1 MIFASSIEEIELEF
15 FRSGE
20 ERSMVVTGYLLSF
33 GYGVL
38 CLLAAFLLSRLGV
51 RKEITRKLVH
61 VFIGF
66 EWVILYL
73 FHGSTYHFL
82 IVCLAFLA
90 LLLIAYKKN
99 LLKMISSDGDNAP
112 GTVYY
117 AVSMSLMA
125 LASLFDSR
133 FILPFGVAV
142 FATSLGD
149 GFAGLLGGLIKKHN
163 PKIYKQKTL
172 VGALANFVLSTA
184 TALAFM
190 MIFEDMGLT
199 PTHCLV
205 IGALSVGIE
214 LISGFGFDNITLPLS
229 VSAFTYLSTVYTE
242 TAKYFLPIA
251 LTPLIIAFVNERK
264 NLTRGGIIAAIF
276 LDVAISISLG
286 NLGFLL
292 LFAFLV
298 LGILTDKLKKK
309 STDNKEEKSSRRDAS
324 QVLANGLVP
333 IICAALYFTL
343 GNRAFLL
350 AFVAALAEALGDT
363 AASSLGIYS
372 KSTFDLFKFRKCEQ
386 GISGGVSL
394 IGTLSAVIFSAI
406 IPLIAFAFG
415 LISPSD
421 MIIAIA
427 IAILGVFFDSL
438 LGSILQ
444 AKFRCSVCDILTE
457 KREHCGTPTEL
468 VSGIR
473 FIRNDTVN
481 ALSTI
486 FTAVVTIVLFLIL

>member
-1 MIFASSIEEIELEF
+1 MIA
-15 FRSGE
+15 
-20 ERSMVVTGYLLSF
+20 TGYLLGF

-51 RKEITRKLVH
+51 KKAITRKLVH
-61 VFIGF
+61 IFIGF
-66 EWVILYL
+66 EWVILYA
-73 FHGSTYHFL
+73 FHGATYHFL
-82 IVCLAFLA
+82 IVCLCFLA
-90 LLLIAYKKN
+90 LLIVAYKKR
-99 LLKMISSDGDNAP
+99 LLQMISSDGDNAP

-125 LASLFDSR
+125 LASLIDQR
-133 FILPFGVAV
+133 FILPFGLAV
-142 FATSLGD
+142 FVTSLGD
-149 GFAGLLGGLIKKHN
+149 GFAGLIGGLVKKHN

-172 VGALANFVLSTA
+172 VGAIANFVLSTA

-199 PTHCLV
+199 PTLCLV

-214 LISGFGFDNITLPLS
+214 LISGFGLDNITLPLL
-229 VSAFTYLSTVYTE
+229 VATFTYISTAFYAE
-242 TAKYFLPIA
+242 TIKYFLPIA
-251 LTPLIIAFVNERK
+251 LTPLIISFVVERK
-264 NLTRGGIIAAIF
+264 NLTRGGTIAAIF
-276 LDVAISISLG
+276 LDITVSISLG

-292 LFAFLV
+292 LLAFLV
-298 LGILTDKLKKK
+298 LGILTDKLKRKNTECK
-309 STDNKEEKSSRRDAS
+309 AEKSSHRDAS

-333 IICAALYFTL
+333 IVCAAIYFAI
-343 GNRAFLL
+343 GERAFLL

-363 AASSLGIYS
+363 AASSLGSYS

-394 IGTLSAVIFSAI
+394 IGTLSAVIFSAV
-406 IPLIAFAFG
+406 IPFIALAFS
-415 LISPSD
+415 LISLTEMLSVT
-421 MIIAIA
+421 A
-427 IAILGVFFDSL
+427 IAILGVFFDSF
-438 LGSILQ
+438 LGSLLQ
-444 AKFRCSVCDILTE
+444 AKYICTVCDSLTE

-481 ALSTI
+481 ALATI
-486 FTAVVTIVLFLIL
+486 FTATVAMVFYNL

>member
-1 MIFASSIEEIELEF
+1 MIA
-15 FRSGE
+15 
-20 ERSMVVTGYLLSF
+20 TGYLLGF

-38 CLLAAFLLSRLGV
+38 CLLAASLLSRLGV
-51 RKEITRKLVH
+51 KKAITRKLVH
-61 VFIGF
+61 IFIGF
-66 EWVILYL
+66 EWVILYA
-73 FHGSTYHFL
+73 FHGATYHFL
-82 IVCLAFLA
+82 IVCLCFLA
-90 LLLIAYKKN
+90 LLIVAYKKR
-99 LLKMISSDGDNAP
+99 LLQMISSDGDNAP

-125 LASLFDSR
+125 LASLIDQR
-133 FILPFGVAV
+133 FILPFGLAV
-142 FATSLGD
+142 FVTSLGD
-149 GFAGLLGGLIKKHN
+149 GFAGLLGGLVKKHN
-163 PKIYKQKTL
+163 PTVYKQKTL

-214 LISGFGFDNITLPLS
+214 LISGFGLDNIALPLFI
-229 VSAFTYLSTVYTE
+229 SAFTYISTAFYAE

-251 LTPLIIAFVNERK
+251 LTPLIISFVIERK
-264 NLTRGGIIAAIF
+264 NLTRGGTIAAIF
-276 LDVAISISLG
+276 LDIAVSISLG
-286 NLGFLL
+286 NIGFLL
-292 LFAFLV
+292 LLTFLV
-298 LGILTDKLKKK
+298 LGILTDKLKRKNTE
-309 STDNKEEKSSRRDAS
+309 SKEEKSSHRDAS

-333 IICAALYFTL
+333 IVCAAMYFAI
-343 GNRAFLL
+343 GERAFLL

-363 AASSLGIYS
+363 AASSLGSYS

-415 LISPSD
+415 LISPSE
-421 MIIAIA
+421 MIIATA

-438 LGSILQ
+438 LGSLLQ
-444 AKFRCSVCDILTE
+444 AKFRCSVCGALTE

-481 ALSTI
+481 AISTL
-486 FTAVVTIVLFLIL
+486 FTAAVVIVLLLTL

>member
-1 MIFASSIEEIELEF
+1 MIA
-15 FRSGE
+15 
-20 ERSMVVTGYLLSF
+20 TGYLLGF

-51 RKEITRKLVH
+51 KKAITRKLVH
-61 VFIGF
+61 IFIGF
-66 EWVILYL
+66 EWVILYA
-73 FHGSTYHFL
+73 FHSATYHFL
-82 IVCLAFLA
+82 IVCLCFLA
-90 LLLIAYKKN
+90 LLIVAYKKR
-99 LLKMISSDGDNAP
+99 LLQMISSDGDNAP

-125 LASLFDSR
+125 LASLIDQR
-133 FILPFGVAV
+133 FILPFGLAV
-142 FATSLGD
+142 FITSLGD
-149 GFAGLLGGLIKKHN
+149 GFAGLLGGLVKKHN

-190 MIFEDMGLT
+190 MIFKDMGLT

-214 LISGFGFDNITLPLS
+214 LISGFGLDNITLPLL
-229 VSAFTYLSTVYTE
+229 VATFTYISTAFYAE
-242 TAKYFLPIA
+242 TVKYFLPIA
-251 LTPLIIAFVNERK
+251 LTPLIISFVVERK
-264 NLTRGGIIAAIF
+264 NLTRGGTIAAIF
-276 LDVAISISLG
+276 LDIAISISLG

-292 LFAFLV
+292 LLAFLV
-298 LGILTDKLKKK
+298 LGILTDKLKRKN
-309 STDNKEEKSSRRDAS
+309 TECKEEKSSHRDAS

-333 IICAALYFTL
+333 IVCDAIYFAI
-343 GNRAFLL
+343 GERAFLL

-363 AASSLGIYS
+363 AASSLGSYS

-394 IGTLSAVIFSAI
+394 IGTLSAVIFSAV
-406 IPLIAFAFG
+406 IPFIALAFS
-415 LISPSD
+415 LISLTEMLSVT
-421 MIIAIA
+421 A
-427 IAILGVFFDSL
+427 IAILGVFFDSF
-438 LGSILQ
+438 LGSLLQ
-444 AKFRCSVCDILTE
+444 AKYICTVCDSLTE

-486 FTAVVTIVLFLIL
+486 FTATVAMVFYNI

>member
-1 MIFASSIEEIELEF
+1 MIA
-15 FRSGE
+15 
-20 ERSMVVTGYLLSF
+20 TGYLLGF

-51 RKEITRKLVH
+51 KKAITRKLVH
-61 VFIGF
+61 IFIGF
-66 EWVILYL
+66 EWVILYA
-73 FHGSTYHFL
+73 FHGATYHFL
-82 IVCLAFLA
+82 IVCLCFLA
-90 LLLIAYKKN
+90 LLIVAYKKM
-99 LLKMISSDGDNAP
+99 LLQMISSDGDNAP

-125 LASLFDSR
+125 LASLIDQR
-133 FILPFGVAV
+133 FILPFGLAV
-142 FATSLGD
+142 FVTSLGD
-149 GFAGLLGGLIKKHN
+149 GFAGLLGGLVKKHN

-214 LISGFGFDNITLPLS
+214 IISGFGLDNITLPLL
-229 VSAFTYLSTVYTE
+229 VATFTYISTAFYAE
-242 TAKYFLPIA
+242 TVKYFLPIA
-251 LTPLIIAFVNERK
+251 LTPLIISFVVERK
-264 NLTRGGIIAAIF
+264 NLTRGGTIAAIF
-276 LDVAISISLG
+276 LDIAVSISLG

-292 LFAFLV
+292 LLAFLV
-298 LGILTDKLKKK
+298 LGILTDKLKRKN
-309 STDNKEEKSSRRDAS
+309 TECKEEKSSHRDAS

-333 IICAALYFTL
+333 IVCAAIYFAI
-343 GNRAFLL
+343 GERAFLL

-363 AASSLGIYS
+363 AASSLGSYS
-372 KSTFDLFKFRKCEQ
+372 RNTFDLFKFRKCEQ

-394 IGTLSAVIFSAI
+394 IGTLSAVIFSAV
-406 IPLIAFAFG
+406 IPLIALAFS
-415 LISPSD
+415 LISLTEMLSVT
-421 MIIAIA
+421 A

-444 AKFRCSVCDILTE
+444 AKFRCSVCGALTE

-481 ALSTI
+481 ALAAI
-486 FTAVVTIVLFLIL
+486 FTAVVAIVLFLIL

>member
-1 MIFASSIEEIELEF
+1 MIA
-15 FRSGE
+15 
-20 ERSMVVTGYLLSF
+20 TGYLLGF

-51 RKEITRKLVH
+51 KKAITRKFVH
-61 VFIGF
+61 IFIGF
-66 EWVILYL
+66 EWVILYA
-73 FHGSTYHFL
+73 FHGATYHFL
-82 IVCLAFLA
+82 IVCLCFLA
-90 LLLIAYKKN
+90 LLIVAYKKR
-99 LLKMISSDGDNAP
+99 LLQMISSDGDNAP

-125 LASLFDSR
+125 LASLIDQR
-133 FILPFGVAV
+133 FILPFGLAV
-142 FATSLGD
+142 FVTSLGD
-149 GFAGLLGGLIKKHN
+149 GFAGLLGGLVKKHN

-214 LISGFGFDNITLPLS
+214 LISGVGLDNITLPIL
-229 VSAFTYLSTVYTE
+229 VATFTYISTAFYAE
-242 TAKYFLPIA
+242 TVKYFLPIA
-251 LTPLIIAFVNERK
+251 LTPLIISFVVERK
-264 NLTRGGIIAAIF
+264 NLTRGGTIAAIF
-276 LDVAISISLG
+276 LDIAVSISLG

-292 LFAFLV
+292 LLAFLV
-298 LGILTDKLKKK
+298 LGILTDKLKRKN
-309 STDNKEEKSSRRDAS
+309 TECKEEKSSHRDAS

-333 IICAALYFTL
+333 IVCAAIYFAI
-343 GNRAFLL
+343 GERAFLL
-350 AFVAALAEALGDT
+350 AYVAALAEALGDT
-363 AASSLGIYS
+363 AASSLGGYS

-415 LISPSD
+415 LIPPSEL
-421 MIIAIA
+421 IIAIA

-444 AKFRCSVCDILTE
+444 ATFHCSVCGALTE
-457 KREHCGTPTEL
+457 K
-468 VSGIR
+468 
-473 FIRNDTVN
+473 
-481 ALSTI
+481 
-486 FTAVVTIVLFLIL
+486 

>member
-1 MIFASSIEEIELEF
+1 MIA
-15 FRSGE
+15 
-20 ERSMVVTGYLLSF
+20 TGYLLGF

-51 RKEITRKLVH
+51 KKAITRKLVH
-61 VFIGF
+61 IFIGF
-66 EWVILYL
+66 EWVILYA
-73 FHGSTYHFL
+73 FHGATYHFL
-82 IVCLAFLA
+82 IVCLCFLA
-90 LLLIAYKKN
+90 LLIVAYKKR
-99 LLKMISSDGDNAP
+99 LLQMISSDGDNAP

-125 LASLFDSR
+125 LASLIDQR
-133 FILPFGVAV
+133 FILPFGLAV
-142 FATSLGD
+142 FVTSLGD
-149 GFAGLLGGLIKKHN
+149 GFAGLLGGLVKKHN

-172 VGALANFVLSTA
+172 VGALANFVLSSA
-184 TALAFM
+184 TAIAFM

-199 PTHCLV
+199 TTHCLV

-214 LISGFGFDNITLPLS
+214 LISGFGLDNITLPLL
-229 VSAFTYLSTVYTE
+229 VATFTYISTAFYAEMV
-242 TAKYFLPIA
+242 KYFLPVA
-251 LTPLIIAFVNERK
+251 LTPLIISFVVERK
-264 NLTRGGIIAAIF
+264 NLTRGGTIAAIF
-276 LDVAISISLG
+276 LDIAISISLG

-292 LFAFLV
+292 LLAFLV
-298 LGILTDKLKKK
+298 LGILTDKLKRKN
-309 STDNKEEKSSRRDAS
+309 TECKEEKSSHRDAS

-333 IICAALYFTL
+333 IVCAAMYFAI
-343 GNRAFLL
+343 GERAFLL

-363 AASSLGIYS
+363 AASSLGSYS
-372 KSTFDLFKFRKCEQ
+372 KSTSDLFKFRKCEQ

-415 LISPSD
+415 LISPSE

-427 IAILGVFFDSL
+427 IAILGVFFDSF
-438 LGSILQ
+438 LGSLLQ
-444 AKFRCSVCDILTE
+444 AKYICTVCDSLTE

-481 ALSTI
+481 ALATI
-486 FTAVVTIVLFLIL
+486 FTATVAMVFYNI